1 MVPGEMHDK
10 INPGSDEK
18 MQMMKGKASKK
29 KKGGGGNKTA
39 TNGSITCVSKSCQ
52 MNHETCTG

>member
-18 MQMMKGKASKK
+18 MQMMKGKASK
-29 KKGGGGNKTA
+29 
-39 TNGSITCVSKSCQ
+39 GSY
-52 MNHETCTG
+52 